1 MENYRRDSGYPP
13 TSTEPMFY
21 TVSRTKSNTLR
32 MEITL
37 LLTFTVRSDCGLMD
51 CGQRGST
58 VLVQVLR
65 YIYPIDVTSNRR
77 QYLIED
83 VLNGW
88 VSVIFHQS
96 VLIDDVPGEV
106 VVLDDVIIEDPVDD
120 YDYDYEFDFEKYAPG
135 FEYDDSVE
143 IFEMGRKR
151 RVLRDGR
158 IYWW

>member
-1 MENYRRDSGYPP
+1 
-13 TSTEPMFY
+13 
-21 TVSRTKSNTLR
+21 
-32 MEITL
+32 
-37 LLTFTVRSDCGLMD
+37 
-51 CGQRGST
+51 
-58 VLVQVLR
+58 
-65 YIYPIDVTSNRR
+65 
-77 QYLIED
+77 
-83 VLNGW
+83 